1 MCVCFCK
8 PKFANK
14 RVCVCSAES
23 ENCYSKKGLENR
35 IKTAAKPAVIVEACK
50 LEVAFSVA
58 LKAYARVVWWLLTTV
73 FWCIY
78 AKHANQSAKKSVCK
92 VNIHIN

>member
-1 MCVCFCK
+1 MCVFVSRSLQINAYVFVAQK
-8 PKFANK
+8 ARTVSP
-14 RVCVCSAES
+14 
-23 ENCYSKKGLENR
+23 KKGLENR

-58 LKAYARVVWWLLTTV
+58 LKAYARVVWLLLTTV

-78 AKHANQSAKKSVCK
+78 AKHANQSAKQSVCK